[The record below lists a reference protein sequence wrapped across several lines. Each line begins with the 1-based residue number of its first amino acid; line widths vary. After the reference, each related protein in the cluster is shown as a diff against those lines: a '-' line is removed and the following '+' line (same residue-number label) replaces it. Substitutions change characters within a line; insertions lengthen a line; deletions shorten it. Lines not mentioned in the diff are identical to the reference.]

1 LELGLKVDDEG
12 DDEDPR
18 DFKIGVESFQ
28 CVCLGL
34 MCVCV
39 VDMHIMREQPNYSE
53 FRRIAIV
60 H

>member
-18 DFKIGVESFQ
+18 DFKSGVESFQ
-28 CVCLGL
+28 CVCLRL
-34 MCVCV
+34 IRVCV

-53 FRRIAIV
+53 FQRIAIV

>member
-1 LELGLKVDDEG
+1 MKVDDEG

-18 DFKIGVESFQ
+18 DFKSGVESFQ
-28 CVCLGL
+28 CVCLRL
-34 MCVCV
+34 IRVCV

-53 FRRIAIV
+53 FQRIAIV